1 MNFKKCV
8 NLLMLKNILWKN
20 SCCFLQNKWQKCSE
34 IKRFLPC
41 FPYWK
46 GLNVPPRDSQCLL
59 EFSQPVGLSY
69 CLTFSPHL
77 FFFNSHRA
85 PNRILLPLKVE
96 TLLGPCNILT
106 HLESWE
112 PVLKKITIF
121 SIIDPSWCF
130 SNQSFTFLSSGFQMY
145 IIFIEGH

>member
-1 MNFKKCV
+1 MFWKKK
-8 NLLMLKNILWKN
+8 LL
-20 SCCFLQNKWQKCSE
+20 
-34 IKRFLPC
+34 RFLPC

-59 EFSQPVGLSY
+59 EFSQLVGLSY

-85 PNRILLPLKVE
+85 PDTILFPFRVE
-96 TLLGPCNILT
+96 TLLGPCNIVT

-112 PVLKKITIF
+112 PALKKITIF
-121 SIIDPSWCF
+121 SMIDPTWLF
-130 SNQSFTFLSSGFQMY
+130 SNQSFTFLSSDLQMHFFFY
-145 IIFIEGH
+145 KRTLKERHNAGLGWDKKLL